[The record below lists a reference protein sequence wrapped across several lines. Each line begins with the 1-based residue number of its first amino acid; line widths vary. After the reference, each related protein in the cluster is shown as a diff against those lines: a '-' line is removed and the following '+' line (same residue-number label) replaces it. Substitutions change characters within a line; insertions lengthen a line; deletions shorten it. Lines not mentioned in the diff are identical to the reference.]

1 MGYSDTPSAEG
12 KRSGAATMA
21 LAPVHWRGLH
31 VFSRDIDAE
40 KAQAMFRRGL
50 GIEEVAEALGRKPQS
65 VRELARDYG
74 LVIPSL
80 RPSNWPDRDDPG
92 DPTPSYR
99 PKARQHGKP
108 VARALPVRTSA
119 VASLPVDPWPRQA
132 PPVCYDDC
140 VQTVPPK
147 TGGDIIRAVCL
158 KHGISSDALVGRHRK
173 AEICAARHEAAF
185 RMIVELGYSYPRAGR
200 VLGGR
205 DHTTILNSVKRHAA
219 SSPEAMAAYRTFC
232 RVMAESDEVMRAK
245 AIQFHFDDAA
255 SVNDIMRRLPVS
267 RNRVMA
273 WLLDEADR
281 RREAA

>member
-1 MGYSDTPSAEG
+1 MGSYDAPSTTETQ
-12 KRSGAATMA
+12 RSGATMG
-21 LAPVHWRGLH
+21 LAPVRWRGLRI
-31 VFSRDIDAE
+31 FERDIDAE
-40 KAQAMFRRGL
+40 KAQAMFRRGKS
-50 GIEEVAEALGRKPQS
+50 IEEVAEALGRKPHS
-65 VRELARDYG
+65 VRELARDYS

-80 RPSNWPDRDDPG
+80 RPANWPDKDDPG

-99 PKARQHGKP
+99 PKPRHRAKP
-108 VARALPVRTSA
+108 EARALPPPMR
-119 VASLPVDPWPRQA
+119 VASPSTVAPWPRQA
-132 PPVCYDDC
+132 PSVCYDDC
-140 VQTVPPK
+140 VQTVRPK

-219 SSPEAMAAYRTFC
+219 SSPEAMAAYRAFC